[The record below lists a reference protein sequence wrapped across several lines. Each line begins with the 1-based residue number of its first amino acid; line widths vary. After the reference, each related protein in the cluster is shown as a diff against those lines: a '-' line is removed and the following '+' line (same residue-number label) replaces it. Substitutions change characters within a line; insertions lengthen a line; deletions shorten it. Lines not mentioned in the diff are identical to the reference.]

1 MDDTFVTSPHDLV
14 LLQPLPQNLYQIH
27 YGDREERYTPF
38 LHVLVTRNPQSHTT
52 RTTVHR
58 KPTYTDRYIHYRSYH
73 PPSTKN
79 GIIRTLLHRSKT
91 ICLDPESQNNE
102 VSHLTSVFQQNWYP
116 FHFIHEALRQRS
128 NPEQPE
134 PRATISIPYV
144 KGISE
149 KIKRICAKDR
159 IHVYFNSS
167 RTTGSLLSRVR
178 SCTDPN
184 DTTGVVYCIPCQDC
198 DMWMKLAALLLKPDC
213 QSTGGTAEMEKL
225 RDQAWCSIPLRKTTG
240 LTGKAALS
248 KEKKLVQKK
257 SEGGSPHPQRSYL
270 QSRSRTWHQPD
281 MEQRHS

>member
-1 MDDTFVTSPHDLV
+1 ME
-14 LLQPLPQNLYQIH
+14 I
-27 YGDREERYTPF
+27 EK
-38 LHVLVTRNPQSHTT
+38 
-52 RTTVHR
+52 TVHSLPGCACDSQSTEPHHMNHSVQ
-58 KPTYTDRYIHYRSYH
+58 KTNIYRPIYPLLIFPP

-116 FHFIHEALRQRS
+116 SHFIHEALRQRS
-128 NPEQPE
+128 TPEQPG

-149 KIKRICAKDR
+149 KIKRICAKER
-159 IHVYFNSS
+159 IHVYFSSS

-198 DMWMKLAALLLKPDC
+198 DHSYVDETGCTLKTRLSEHCRNGDVERSGMA
-213 QSTGGTAEMEKL
+213 QHTIEEDHRIDWEGST
-225 RDQAWCSIPLRKTTG
+225 Q
-240 LTGKAALS
+240 
-248 KEKKLVQKK
+248 
-257 SEGGSPHPQRSYL
+257 
-270 QSRSRTWHQPD
+270 
-281 MEQRHS
+281 